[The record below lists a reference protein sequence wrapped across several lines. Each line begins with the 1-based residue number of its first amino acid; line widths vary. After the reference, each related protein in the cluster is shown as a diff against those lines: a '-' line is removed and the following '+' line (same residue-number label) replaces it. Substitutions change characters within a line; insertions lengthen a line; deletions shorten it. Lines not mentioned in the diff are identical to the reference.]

1 MFWSSNV
8 FALSSPFQFLC
19 HTCFNCD
26 IKLAWGAQEQI
37 VLVAGDVCLDA
48 DGLRIDVSQEMVEE
62 GAEDRW

>member
-1 MFWSSNV
+1 MWRIIITARVEIFW
-8 FALSSPFQFLC
+8 ALTSTLSTLLA
-19 HTCFNCD
+19 

-48 DGLRIDVSQEMVEE
+48 NGLRIDVSQEMVEE

>member
-8 FALSSPFQFLC
+8 FALRSPFQFLC

-37 VLVAGDVCLDA
+37 VLVVGDVCLDA

-62 GAEDRW
+62 GAEDR